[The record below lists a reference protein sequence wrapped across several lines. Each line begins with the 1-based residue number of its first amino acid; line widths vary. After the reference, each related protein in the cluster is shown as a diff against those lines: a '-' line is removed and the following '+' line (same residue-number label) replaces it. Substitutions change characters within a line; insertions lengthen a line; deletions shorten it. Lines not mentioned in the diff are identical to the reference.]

1 MVAFEGEMRRVVMWL
16 TESVQSQWYKTNH
29 IVDEM
34 LMSIFFF
41 DFSHCSLV
49 INYAG
54 STQDSLTHTHPY
66 AYKMMKYHQH
76 FLIHSHLYH
85 SQFHHQWI
93 HDITWKS
100 HSGGHYDRN
109 REGGSMNGNNSL
121 PLILCWDKS
130 RIFVCESKN
139 GLKATVRND
148 CQCKY

>member
-1 MVAFEGEMRRVVMWL
+1 MTHGEWAKSMIQNEPYCWWDVNVDFLFWL
-16 TESVQSQWYKTNH
+16 LPLFSCYKLCGKHTR
-29 IVDEM
+29 
-34 LMSIFFF
+34 
-41 DFSHCSLV
+41 
-49 INYAG
+49 
-54 STQDSLTHTHPY
+54 LTHTHPY

-93 HDITWKS
+93 HNITWKS
-100 HSGGHYDRN
+100 HSGEHYDRN
-109 REGGSMNGNNSL
+109 REGESMNGNNSL
-121 PLILCWDKS
+121 LLILSWDKS